1 MYFLQLLVLVININ
15 VFGVQGKES
24 GLNPPLIGT
33 KTVKQSQFSILDN
46 TTTYSWMSFDNW
58 QCNLPSK
65 FPNSTRIRASYY
77 SGKNC
82 CERILVLS
90 QSRFTS
96 RKRNIETWT
105 YRLETESWEIIRSRN
120 QESPPEIRVGS
131 ILVTVC
137 RTKVLYITPS
147 SLVWIFDGQTDLWSS
162 KTLTG
167 VAAPAL
173 TDSETAL
180 FFALLDRRSN
190 HPFLCECSYAV
201 VGISTVKELWVLR
214 CDNSSQK
221 YMWTR
226 VTARGSQNTDE
237 DYPRDVIGSTGVA
250 ATMKGFVLTMA
261 ENGLWNYSISS
272 NQWHHHISPF
282 QPIGNSFKAAFYS
295 SKWRLYTLC
304 LEDIVLQYSFSRQ
317 GSWIS
322 HDLYGE
328 TPNYRLAY
336 HYVIMT
342 TDKFRFLLYG
352 GGLQNC
358 EQLMWELYDLSEA
371 PQLFTDIELG
381 KWILEESP
389 MPRLSPSTFET
400 SVLFLSVHCIEDALF
415 VLLATDEWK
424 LQLWKLQLWH
434 LHLNTMTWTLL
445 INLDYMD
452 RVPESMS
459 IQTAVFYG
467 NIYHVFY
474 AKPDSNYMWIAR
486 YNTREY
492 PMGLGCNRYLVRDV
506 KVEGPPA
513 ARIGSCLA
521 SLNSSTVI
529 LYGGRSPERYD
540 FRYLHDVWLATLPS
554 PELTD
559 LKWTEVEPV
568 FIENSTHPLPRTSY
582 QCLVVGDTLLVMG
595 GVVDEEIFSSGWE
608 KKL

>member
-1 MYFLQLLVLVININ
+1 MYLLQLLVIVININ

-33 KTVKQSQFSILDN
+33 QTVKQSQFSILDN

-96 RKRNIETWT
+96 RKRNVETWT

-147 SLVWIFDGQTDLWSS
+147 SLVWIFDGQTELWSS

-201 VGISTVKELWVLR
+201 VGISTVKKLWVLR

-226 VTARGSQNTDE
+226 VTARGSWTRVTARGSLDTD
-237 DYPRDVIGSTGVA
+237 DYYPRVVIGSTGVA

-261 ENGLWNYSISS
+261 KNGLWNYSISS
-272 NQWHHHISPF
+272 NQWHHISPF
-282 QPIGNSFKAAFYS
+282 EPIGNSFKVAFYS

-304 LEDIVLQYSFSRQ
+304 LEDRVLLYRQ

-322 HDLYGE
+322 HDLIGV

-336 HYVIMT
+336 HYV
-342 TDKFRFLLYG
+342 
-352 GGLQNC
+352 
-358 EQLMWELYDLSEA
+358 
-371 PQLFTDIELG
+371 
-381 KWILEESP
+381 
-389 MPRLSPSTFET
+389 
-400 SVLFLSVHCIEDALF
+400 
-415 VLLATDEWK
+415 
-424 LQLWKLQLWH
+424 
-434 LHLNTMTWTLL
+434 
-445 INLDYMD
+445 
-452 RVPESMS
+452 
-459 IQTAVFYG
+459 
-467 NIYHVFY
+467 NI
-474 AKPDSNYMWIAR
+474 
-486 YNTREY
+486 
-492 PMGLGCNRYLVRDV
+492 
-506 KVEGPPA
+506 
-513 ARIGSCLA
+513 
-521 SLNSSTVI
+521 
-529 LYGGRSPERYD
+529 
-540 FRYLHDVWLATLPS
+540 
-554 PELTD
+554 
-559 LKWTEVEPV
+559 
-568 FIENSTHPLPRTSY
+568 
-582 QCLVVGDTLLVMG
+582 
-595 GVVDEEIFSSGWE
+595 
-608 KKL
+608 